1 MGSFEGRKDK
11 GETRQ
16 LYYNL
21 KTKTKTHCSLP
32 LLIPSTSKH
41 KMKKKSTLDSFLG
54 SLSRRDAVLAV
65 ENEHEGYIACN
76 IVASQC
82 HTTSEYIYI
91 PLQHKN

>member
-32 LLIPSTSKH
+32 LLIPLLQSIKW
-41 KMKKKSTLDSFLG
+41 KKNQLWTASSE
-54 SLSRRDAVLAV
+54 AYQ
-65 ENEHEGYIACN
+65 EGM
-76 IVASQC
+76 QC
-82 HTTSEYIYI
+82 
-91 PLQHKN
+91 